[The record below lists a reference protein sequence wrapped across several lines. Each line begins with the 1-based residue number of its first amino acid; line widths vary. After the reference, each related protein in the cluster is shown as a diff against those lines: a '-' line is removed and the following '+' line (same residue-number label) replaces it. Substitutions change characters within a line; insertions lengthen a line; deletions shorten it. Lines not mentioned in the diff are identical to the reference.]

1 MAPRAERRRSTTS
14 LQTSS
19 DDVSAVVK
27 YEVYFRYTD
36 DSMRKWKSL
45 AQSALLC
52 GYRALLHSTTDGTP
66 ST

>member
-1 MAPRAERRRSTTS
+1 MAPRAVRRRSTTS

-19 DDVSAVVK
+19 DDVSAVVIMK
-27 YEVYFRYTD
+27 RIFGTD

-52 GYRALLHSTTDGTP
+52 GYRALLHSTLHN
-66 ST
+66 